1 MSETDDNI
9 PSGYFRDTDGMLRI
23 KTQASTNTPPDEPL
37 TIPSLDDCAK
47 LSHADLLKL
56 VERMA
61 CQCGLVA
68 AMTDEQVYRAGMDR
82 LAHLALT
89 LPKSEA
95 RHISTVFDR
104 WADRYKGKPAMTVNQ
119 NFTMT
124 LEQLV
129 LQSYKEPMKT
139 IEGDKG

>member
-1 MSETDDNI
+1 MTETDPLTGDPLPKSSNGTKTTTDN
-9 PSGYFRDTDGMLRI
+9 
-23 KTQASTNTPPDEPL
+23 PPAEPL
-37 TIPSLDDCAK
+37 SIPSLDDCAL
-47 LSHADLLKL
+47 LSKEELLDL
-56 VERMA
+56 VRRMA
-61 CQCGLVA
+61 CQCGLIA